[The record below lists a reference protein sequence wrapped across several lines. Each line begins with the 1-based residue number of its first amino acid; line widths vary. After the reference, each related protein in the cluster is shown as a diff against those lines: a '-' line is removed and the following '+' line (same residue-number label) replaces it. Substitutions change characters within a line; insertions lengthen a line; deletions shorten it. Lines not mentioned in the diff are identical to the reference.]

1 MCDQH
6 GPFPSAHALSEL
18 PWFEQRGGRLTLAA
32 RDEVGPIADVHTHLA
47 LAYVRRMRVDLFR
60 APRPTEHYLP
70 MERALDLDVY
80 MNRNMSKGDI
90 ERLKRDLTIASM
102 TSRGM
107 RATHTVPNLTREMA
121 EVGVAASVLLPIDF
135 PVLSSN
141 AESYLEVAA
150 KSPSLPSLGSVHPY
164 ARDMAGKMRRQK
176 AAGARGIKFHPA
188 VQLVAPDHE
197 RAIALFDE
205 AGRLDLPVLMHCGP
219 VGIDTDGAKE
229 RCHVPR
235 YEEALRRC
243 RHTTFILGHSGALE
257 FEDALDLC
265 RRYENAY
272 LEISCQ
278 SLGNVCRIASEA
290 PSERIM
296 FGSDWPFYHQA
307 IPLAKA
313 LIATEGKPD
322 VRRRLLWENA
332 ARVFRIQFA

>member
-6 GPFPSAHALSEL
+6 GPFPSVHALAEL
-18 PWFEQRGGRLTLAA
+18 PWFERRGGRLTLAA
-32 RDEVGPIADVHTHLA
+32 RDDVGPIADVHTHLA
-47 LAYVRRMRVDLFR
+47 LAYVRRMQVDLFR
-60 APRPTEHYLP
+60 APAPTEHYLP

-80 MNRNMSKGDI
+80 INHNLSKDDLA
-90 ERLKRDLTIASM
+90 RLKRDLTLASM

-107 RATHTVPNLTREMA
+107 RATHTAPNLTREMA
-121 EVGVAASVLLPIDF
+121 EIGVAASVLLPIDF

-141 AESYLEVAA
+141 AETYLDVATRVPA
-150 KSPSLPSLGSVHPY
+150 LPSLGSVHPY
-164 ARDMAGKMRRQK
+164 ARDVAGKLRRQK

-205 AGRLDLPVLMHCGP
+205 AGRLGLPVLMHCGP
-219 VGIDTDGAKE
+219 VGIELEGARE
-229 RCHVPR
+229 RCRVRR

-243 RHTTFILGHSGALE
+243 PHTTFILGHAGALE
-257 FEDALDLC
+257 MEPALDLC
-265 RRYENAY
+265 RRYENAH

-278 SLGNVCRIASEA
+278 SLGNVRKIVEEA
-290 PSERIM
+290 PPERVM

-313 LIATEGKPD
+313 LIATKDKKD
-322 VRRRLLWENA
+322 VRRKLLWENA
-332 ARVFRIQFA
+332 ARVFRLET